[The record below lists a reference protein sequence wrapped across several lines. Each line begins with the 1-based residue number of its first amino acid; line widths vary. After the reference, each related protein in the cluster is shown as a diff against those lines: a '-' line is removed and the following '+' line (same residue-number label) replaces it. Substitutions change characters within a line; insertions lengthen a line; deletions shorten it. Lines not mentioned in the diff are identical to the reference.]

1 MIMGNNVSKNTL
13 INITLQEV
21 KPKLK
26 KPLMYKVVLINDDFT
41 PMDFVIEVLVS
52 YFSMT
57 SLMAKQVMLEVH
69 FKGKGICGV
78 YSRDVAETKV
88 AQVNNFAHVN
98 DYPLLCVMEH
108 A

>member
-1 MIMGNNVSKNTL
+1 MSNRVSKNTL

-41 PMDFVIEVLVS
+41 PMDFVIELLVG

-57 SLMAKQVMLEVH
+57 SLRAKQVMLDVH

-88 AQVNNFAHVN
+88 AQVNQFARVN